1 MNIPSNITRAFGD
14 FTLTV
19 RKHSPTILTVCGV
32 VAGVA
37 ATGFAV
43 RATLHCDEVLERHNE
58 KMREI
63 AKCRMVADQDED
75 IEYPDHAEKRD
86 KQVVYLQT
94 ALDFAR
100 LYMPTILL
108 TGLSITCVLSAHNI
122 LSKRNAAVVAAFAA
136 LSDQFESYRE
146 KVVNEL
152 GKEKD
157 EEFIRG
163 ISEIEV
169 MDDETGEVVEK
180 KKVQSTEVSDLDA
193 FFDELSPF
201 WDHMNSEM
209 NVARLR
215 STIKWANDQLMIHGH
230 VFVNDIRRQ
239 LGLPDT
245 PSGAVM
251 GWTYD
256 ELHPDTM
263 IDFGVF
269 NGTDDP
275 YDSVRDIPWDG
286 TTGIRLTFA
295 NATIIYDKI

>member
-108 TGLSITCVLSAHNI
+108 TGLSITCVLSA
-122 LSKRNAAVVAAFAA
+122 
-136 LSDQFESYRE
+136 Q
-146 KVVNEL
+146 
-152 GKEKD
+152 
-157 EEFIRG
+157 
-163 ISEIEV
+163 
-169 MDDETGEVVEK
+169 
-180 KKVQSTEVSDLDA
+180 TEVSDLDA

-275 YDSVRDIPWDG
+275 YDFVRDIPWDG

>member
-1 MNIPSNITRAFGD
+1 MNIPRNITRNIGKA
-14 FTLTV
+14 TMVLK
-19 RKHSPTILTVCGV
+19 KHSPTILTVCGI

-43 RATLHCDEVLERHNE
+43 KATLHCDEVLDRHNE
-58 KMREI
+58 KMTDIKKARI
-63 AKCRMVADQDED
+63 AADNDED
-75 IEYPDHAEKRD
+75 IDYPEHAEKRD

-100 LYMPTILL
+100 LYMPTVLL

-122 LSKRNAAVVAAFAA
+122 LSKRNAAVMAAFAA

-146 KVVNEL
+146 KVVEEL
-152 GKEKD
+152 GKDKD
-157 EEFIRG
+157 AEFIRG
-163 ISEIEV
+163 ISEVE
-169 MDDETGEVVEK
+169 MLDDETGEVIER
-180 KKVQSTEVSDLDA
+180 KKVQSKELSELDA
-193 FFDELSPF
+193 FFDELSPV
-201 WDHMNSEM
+201 WDHFNSEM

-215 STIKWANDQLMIHGH
+215 STIKWANDQLLIHGH

-239 LGLPDT
+239 LGMPDT
-245 PSGAVM
+245 TSGAVM

-256 ELHPDTM
+256 EMHPDTT
-263 IDFGVF
+263 IDLGVF

-275 YDSVRDIPWDG
+275 YDFVRDIPWDG

-295 NATIIYDKI
+295 NASIIYDKI

>member
-58 KMREI
+58 KMHEI

-75 IEYPDHAEKRD
+75 IDYPDHAEKRD

-245 PSGAVM
+245 TSGAVM

-275 YDSVRDIPWDG
+275 YDFVRDIPWDG